1 MKKLK
6 FSDSKKIVIKIGTST
21 ITNDDGFDKEF
32 LVKLSTEVSSWIDNG
47 IGVVIVSSGAIFA
60 GLRKLKVSA
69 KPNVLSELQ
78 AAAAIGQMDLA
89 QVYKDIFTQNN
100 KIAAQV
106 LLTHEDLS
114 DRKRYLNARST
125 INNLITSG
133 VVPIINEND
142 TVSTEEIQFGDN
154 DNLAAMVANLIEA
167 DYLVLLTDQE
177 GLFSDDPAVNKNASL
192 IKKAFTD
199 DEKLDLLAKKTSST
213 FGTGG
218 MVTKIEAARRAS
230 LSGTHTIIGN
240 GKIDEIFFKLFNNN
254 PVGTFLESRLEKKIA
269 KKKWLADNLRSCG
282 RLILDEGA
290 LIAISDK
297 GKSLLPI
304 GVLEVEGKFDRGEV
318 VSCLNSKGVEIA
330 KGLVNY
336 NSFESKKI
344 CGVPSDEIESVLGFI
359 NEVNIIHRDNLVVL

>member
-6 FSDSKKIVIKIGTST
+6 FSDSKKIVIKVGTST
-21 ITNDDGFDKEF
+21 IANNDGFDKEF
-32 LVKLSTEVSSWIDNG
+32 LVKLSSEVSSWMDNG

-60 GLRKLKVSA
+60 GLKKLKVND

-89 QVYKDIFTQNN
+89 QVYKDIFTKNN

-177 GLFSDDPAVNKNASL
+177 GLFSNDPAIDINASL
-192 IKKAFTD
+192 IEKAFTD
-199 DEKLDLLAKKTSST
+199 DKRLDSLAKNTSST
-213 FGTGG
+213 YGTGG

-230 LSGTHTIIGN
+230 LSGTHTIIAN
-240 GKIDEIFFKLFNNN
+240 GKIDETFFKLFNNKS
-254 PVGTFLESRLEKKIA
+254 VGTFLESRLEKK
-269 KKKWLADNLRSCG
+269 
-282 RLILDEGA
+282 
-290 LIAISDK
+290 
-297 GKSLLPI
+297 
-304 GVLEVEGKFDRGEV
+304 
-318 VSCLNSKGVEIA
+318 NSKEKVA
-330 KGLVNY
+330 
-336 NSFESKKI
+336 
-344 CGVPSDEIESVLGFI
+344 C
-359 NEVNIIHRDNLVVL
+359 R

>member
-6 FSDSKKIVIKIGTST
+6 FSESKKIVIKVGTST
-21 ITNDDGFDKEF
+21 ITNNDGFDKEF
-32 LVKLSTEVSSWIDNG
+32 LVKLSSEVTSWIDSG

-60 GLRKLKVSA
+60 GLKKLKIKA
-69 KPNVLSELQ
+69 KPKGLSELQ
-78 AAAAIGQMDLA
+78 AAAAVGQMDLA
-89 QVYKDIFTQNN
+89 QAYKDVFMQNN

-167 DYLVLLTDQE
+167 DYLLLLTDQE
-177 GLFSDDPAVNKNASL
+177 GLFSDDPTIDINASL
-192 IKKAFTD
+192 IEKAFTD
-199 DEKLDLLAKKTSST
+199 DKKLDSLAKKTSST
-213 FGTGG
+213 YGKGG

-230 LSGTHTIIGN
+230 LSGTHTIIAN
-240 GKIDEIFFKLFNNN
+240 GKINETFFKLFNNK
-254 PVGTFLESRLEKKIA
+254 PIGTFLESRIEKKIA

-282 RLILDEGA
+282 RLMLDEGA
-290 LIAISDK
+290 SIAILDK

-304 GVLEVEGKFDRGEV
+304 GVLEIEGRFDRGEV
-318 VSCLNSKGVEIA
+318 VSCIDTKGMEIA

-336 NSFESKKI
+336 SSVETKKI
-344 CGVPSDEIESVLGFI
+344 CGISSDEIESILGFV